1 MTEGA
6 IRRYQQNRGQL
17 QTGKVDRELLEQLR
31 HDPAPKIVQRTTG
44 PYARRPLRPNRAVPI
59 HSNPCGTQAIGLAN
73 GWTHGCAKARA
84 FGCHREQIVL
94 NSASAFFPLSV
105 ATLPHSPRFHFNS
118 GGNSMNSIVYI
129 VGLVV
134 IIGAILAFLGL
145 R

>member
-1 MTEGA
+1 
-6 IRRYQQNRGQL
+6 
-17 QTGKVDRELLEQLR
+17 LEQLR
-31 HDPAPKIVQRTTG
+31 HDPAPKIVQRTAG